1 MAGGIGD
8 LAVALPEL
16 SVGPSVAGIDGS
28 GGMATIPAL
37 TADQPQQGPLT
48 DQQALINTASR
59 LGVNPRDLATVIS
72 YESAGTFSPAKWGGA
87 GGNYAGLI
95 QFGPNER
102 KQYGASPDQTFQE
115 QLPAVERYLTDR
127 GFKPGMGMLD
137 LYSTINAGRP
147 GRYNASDA
155 GNGGAPGTV
164 ADKVNNQFG
173 PHYAKAD
180 KFLEGTSYAG
190 GAPRSATPGA
200 ANPGMSVGST
210 AAGGTFG
217 LTGIQ
222 AQGGPVAGQAAAPD
236 VPSLGAQPMTAMGPT
251 AQTMMGGATAAPPS
265 DPQSLLQKLMG
276 NNSLSSLTGGIGKV
290 AGQQGQQKQAG
301 GGMQHAPAFK
311 PNGIGLQQAQSMFN
325 PGRFYQMLNNANIL
339 TGRPMTPGGQ

>member
-1 MAGGIGD
+1 MSGGIGD
-8 LAVALPEL
+8 LAVTLPEL

-28 GGMATIPAL
+28 GGMTAIPAL
-37 TADQPQQGPLT
+37 DQAQPGPLT
-48 DQQALINTASR
+48 DQQALINTANR

-72 YESAGTFSPAKWGGA
+72 YESAGTFSPSIWGGK

-127 GFKPGMGMLD
+127 GFKPGMGIMD

-180 KFLEGTSYAG
+180 KFLEGTSYASG
-190 GAPRSATPGA
+190 GAASSTTPGT

-210 AAGGTFG
+210 AGGATFG
-217 LTGIQ
+217 LNGIQ
-222 AQGGPVAGQAAAPD
+222 TQGGPVAGQAAAPD
-236 VPSLGAQPMTAMGPT
+236 VPSLGAQPMTAMAPT
-251 AQTMMGGATAAPPS
+251 AQTMMPAGAGAAPT
-265 DPQSLLQKLMG
+265 DQQSLLQKLLA
-276 NNSLSSLTGGIGKV
+276 NNSNPLSSLAGAAGK
-290 AGQQGQQKQAG
+290 AGQQQKQGQQKA
-301 GGMQHAPAFK
+301 GGMQMGQPYK
-311 PNGIGLQQAQSMFN
+311 PQTIGLQAARALFDPS
-325 PGRFYQMLNNANIL
+325 RFYQALQQAGIR
-339 TGRPMTPGGQ
+339 TGGQ